1 MSEPVLIA
9 IVSAIFGGFLGNF
22 LSFRLKKR
30 TDYMDIVNTVLERSD
45 LDLKHWGERITKLE
59 MELDLKKQENCTL
72 ENKIAE
78 LQRSNREKDITI
90 ARLSARVNQ
99 LEAELALLKGSAQN
113 E

>member
-45 LDLKHWGERITKLE
+45 LDLKHWG
-59 MELDLKKQENCTL
+59 N
-72 ENKIAE
+72 AF
-78 LQRSNREKDITI
+78 
-90 ARLSARVNQ
+90 LSLRWNWT
-99 LEAELALLKGSAQN
+99 
-113 E
+113 